1 MDRKVT
7 FTGEFFENACVN
19 IPASKSYVHR
29 MALCAALADGKSVIS
44 NVNFSNDINATL
56 DCIKILGCSVNI
68 TDDKIE
74 IKGGKFNKE
83 LSLYNCGESASTL
96 RFIIPIVL
104 SAVGVGK
111 FVGSETLLK
120 RPLDT
125 YFKVFGDNNIEFDY
139 KTGEYLYAKGDFI
152 KDEYFLNGDVS
163 SQFITG
169 MLLALSHLGGKRKIN
184 IVNELL
190 SKPYI
195 DITLEVMEQFG
206 VNVDYS
212 ENTFTIQDS
221 TFKPQVLSAQGDYS
235 QSAFFLVAAMLGG
248 KIELGNLPQK
258 TSQGDSVIVDLLK
271 RMGGR
276 IERCGDRLIAYKS
289 ELKSMGTID
298 AKDFPDIVPPLA
310 LLCTRCLGDTVITNV
325 SRLKI
330 KESDRILATANLLNT
345 LGADVKFD
353 DNNIYIK
360 GDTALH
366 GGTVSSVNDHRIAMT
381 AAVAS
386 IASKESIIIEESESV
401 KKSYPKFFEDF
412 VRLGG
417 IKVE

>member
-7 FTGEFFENACVN
+7 FTGKFFENACVN

-56 DCIKILGCSVNI
+56 DCIKSLGCKVSV

-74 IKGGKFNKE
+74 IEGGNFNKE
-83 LSLYNCGESASTL
+83 LSVYNCGESASTL

-104 SAVGVGK
+104 SAVGEGK

-125 YFKVFGDNNIEFDY
+125 YFNVFDDNGIEFNY
-139 KTGEYLYAKGDFI
+139 KAGDSLYAKGNFI
-152 KDEYFLNGDVS
+152 KNEIFLNGDVS

-169 MLLALSHLGGKRKIN
+169 MLLALSYLGGKRKIN

-190 SKPYI
+190 SKPYV
-195 DITLEVMEQFG
+195 DITLEVMNQFG
-206 VNVDYS
+206 VNVS
-212 ENTFTIQDS
+212 FNENVFTIENTA
-221 TFKPQVLSAQGDYS
+221 FKPQILSAQGDYS

-248 KIELGNLPQK
+248 KIELNNLSQK
-258 TSQGDSVIVDLLK
+258 TSQGDSVIVDLIK
-271 RMGGR
+271 KMGGR
-276 IERCGDRLIAYKS
+276 IDRCGDKLIAYKS
-289 ELKSMGTID
+289 SLKSIGTID

-310 LLCTRCLGDTVITNV
+310 LLCTQCAGDTVITNV

-330 KESDRILATANLLNT
+330 KESDRILSTANLLNA

-360 GDTALH
+360 GGTALH

-386 IASKESIIIEESESV
+386 VAAKESIIIKESGSV

-412 VRLGG
+412 VGLGG